1 MTPRSSDPSDPL
13 ATLQRLRAA
22 ERAQAAFYRAL
33 AGRAEAAGVAPLA
46 ERLQGL
52 HADEQHHFSRLTAR
66 LLELGAAGAPLDPP
80 RQDLPDLSEWE
91 VVAREREQAEV
102 REYASLLAAELDDHT
117 RALVEEILT
126 AERKHAE
133 LLGGKWMLA

>member
-1 MTPRSSDPSDPL
+1 VSVALPDPADAI

-33 AGRAEAAGVAPLA
+33 AAAAEAADDAPLA

-66 LLELGAAGAPLDPP
+66 LLELGSAGAPLNPP
-80 RQDLPDLSEWE
+80 RPNVPPLPEWE
-91 VVAREREQAEV
+91 AVARGREETEV

-117 RALVEEILT
+117 RALVEEILA

>member
-1 MTPRSSDPSDPL
+1 MTPRSSDPL
-13 ATLQRLRAA
+13 VTLQRLRAA

-33 AGRAEAAGVAPLA
+33 AVAAEEAGDAPLA

-80 RQDLPDLSEWE
+80 RQDLSDLSEWE

-102 REYASLLAAELDDHT
+102 REYAALLASELDDHT